1 MKRALVIYLEDKPS
15 LMLQFGWLYTSLK
28 YIQAK
33 DTDLVVFGTKEALN
47 KVPEDCIKVEY
58 EPISYKDGWKN
69 YHYINSISC
78 LADDRADFLEEY
90 DLLLRTDVDTF
101 LTPAW
106 NNYYPELYAVGQG
119 AYVHDDD
126 VKERI
131 KRIAKALG
139 LRHRGIYNIGATHYG
154 YAPLVREVCRLTVS
168 TAKHILE
175 HEFNDGPGKWP
186 GWWWGVT
193 SMYSSEIAVN
203 HLVDEF
209 VVDGEKLDYFSTSSD
224 SIFNHPHIHCWH
236 TNKMFSKICYEAG
249 LYDHLS
255 IDDLDCTIV
264 KDYCVYIALKA
275 KQEMPQLLSKG
286 SIW

>member
-15 LMLQFGWLYTSLK
+15 LMLQFGWLYTSLN

-47 KVPEDCIKVEY
+47 KVPEDCIKVEC

-78 LADDRADFLEEY
+78 VADDNADFLEEY
-90 DLLLRTDVDTF
+90 DLLLRTDADTF

-106 NNYYPELYAVGQG
+106 NHYYPELYTVGRG

-131 KRIAKALG
+131 KRVAQSLG
-139 LRHRGIYNIGATHYG
+139 LSHREIHNIGATHYG
-154 YAPLVREVCRLTVS
+154 HAPLVREVCRLAVS
-168 TAKHILE
+168 IAKHILD
-175 HEFNDGPGKWP
+175 HEFNDGPGEWP

-203 HLVDEF
+203 HLVEKF
-209 VVDGEKLDYFSTSSD
+209 IIDGQKLDYFSTSSD

-236 TNKMFSKICYEAG
+236 TDKMFSKFYYEAG
-249 LYDHLS
+249 LYDHFS

-264 KDYCVYIALKA
+264 KDYCLYIALKA
-275 KQEMPQLLSKG
+275 KEEMPWLLQ
-286 SIW
+286 